1 VARNQSLNPLKI
13 SNTPPLT
20 PPLPFCVRM
29 PLSYFEIWTDTMK
42 MIFYLYIRKNAAYS
56 VVECEGW
63 AVWPGARRPERAT
76 LAGYAP
82 KVSFLSRY
90 SERYP
95 SAISLLYSETTKVF
109 KQCHDNGN
117 YYYYPTHTN
126 GKITTNIKKIHYTTP
141 PITYAAN
148 NNNIAIPRNNPSVWN
163 WHHPHSNESAARN
176 TLPRQEDHPTP
187 IIILMTIIY
196 PTASHRT
203 LQSPNKHNHKSFNTT
218 TCWIPSFLLPSPAS
232 SETPLSLQKSP
243 DSVTTP
249 RIIIIIPPHRLS
261 KQCSR

>member
-1 VARNQSLNPLKI
+1 MLITLHLWCMLCTVIRPRIHEMRKDHLHILKKSPRSAHAHLPIQKKHGRNNVARNQSLNPLKI

-20 PPLPFCVRM
+20 SPLPFCVRM

-90 SERYP
+90 SERCP

-126 GKITTNIKKIHYTTP
+126 GKITTNIKKY
-141 PITYAAN
+141 ITQ
-148 NNNIAIPRNNPSVWN
+148 
-163 WHHPHSNESAARN
+163 HHQSH
-176 TLPRQEDHPTP
+176 TLQI
-187 IIILMTIIY
+187 IIILRYQETTRPCEIDTTRIQMNPLRGIRY
-196 PTASHRT
+196 PD
-203 LQSPNKHNHKSFNTT
+203 KKTT
-218 TCWIPSFLLPSPAS
+218 RLRLLFLW
-232 SETPLSLQKSP
+232 Q
-243 DSVTTP
+243 
-249 RIIIIIPPHRLS
+249 
-261 KQCSR
+261 